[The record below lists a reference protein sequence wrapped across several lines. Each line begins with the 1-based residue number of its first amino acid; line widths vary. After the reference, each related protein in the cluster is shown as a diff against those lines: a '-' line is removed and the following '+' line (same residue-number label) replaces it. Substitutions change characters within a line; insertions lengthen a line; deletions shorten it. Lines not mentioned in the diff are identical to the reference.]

1 MSKRRNGVD
10 KAIDNLKDEIRVRE
24 CAIGALLVQRG
35 DDVVPPRAVTRR
47 PTRRRERP
55 ATLTLEPDGDKG

>member
-35 DDVVPPRAVTRR
+35 DGVQPPRAVSRR
-47 PTRRRERP
+47 PTHRRNMP
-55 ATLTLEPDGDKG
+55 ATLTLEPDGGKK

>member
-35 DDVVPPRAVTRR
+35 DATVPPQAVTRR
-47 PTRRRERP
+47 PTRRREKP
-55 ATLTLEPDGDKG
+55 ATLTLEPDGGKR